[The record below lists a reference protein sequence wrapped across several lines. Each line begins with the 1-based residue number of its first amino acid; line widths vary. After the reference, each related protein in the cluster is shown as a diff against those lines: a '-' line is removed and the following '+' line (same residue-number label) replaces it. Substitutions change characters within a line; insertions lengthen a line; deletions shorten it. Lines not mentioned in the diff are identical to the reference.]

1 MVAELSRVNPA
12 SVASQRLSENLRPAL
27 QAVGED
33 QDWLSQY
40 LVHTHN
46 LDVAREMGQR
56 AYDAAIAAGRTP
68 AQASAVAMQ
77 AANTRT
83 FSGDLNLADTQA
95 ALTAIENTVKGFPDG
110 AQRWQALQ
118 DAAQSVW
125 DHNKQTLERKRDA
138 GLISDDLYTE
148 LTTRYPRYVRTD
160 IADYFEK
167 GAGGPAPAGRT
178 IGTSDVGIQKLDPRG
193 TGKDRV
199 NPLLSTSTR
208 PTRPSPRSSATRPA
222 RRSRSWSDSTRPGQ
236 STFKEVVPAQGANV
250 GNPATT
256 VPPSY
261 RLRGK
266 EQFLS
271 VWDGGQA
278 RTYVVPPE
286 FAALVQPQGG
296 KILGD
301 NAAVNTWRAAMGIY
315 KELITSK
322 NPAFSM
328 LVSPIRDAGDYAIR
342 EATRSAE
349 RRGPGAIT
357 DAIWALPG
365 VAADYV
371 KAIPAAVLRHP
382 RRDVQGRP
390 GRHDARGRRSDVA
403 ARSLGGRSPYRAPRT
418 EQRRR
423 RPDQERRRRG
433 PLRRERPDA
442 GGRPIGERL
451 EQVPRLAAARREA
464 ARGGS
469 AVDQAMAFRDA
480 TLDFQRGGDWAK
492 AINTVVPFFNT
503 AIQGGA
509 QVARTARENPIAFV
523 SAVAATVGSMTA
535 ASEAWNAA
543 DPSERRTTPTCPT
556 TLKKTGIVFMLPGVE
571 GTDQRND
578 RRPNFLWLPTGSYGA
593 FVGAARDAIQKT
605 AQGQGGPDLA
615 TLGGWGSLA
624 GDVGGTFSPLRG
636 DSAGAVLSSITPP
649 GLSTGLELAANT
661 DLYRGS
667 TIATDRS
674 DQQASALSQASASG
688 FNAVT
693 GQETRPSQWE
703 YLYRDL
709 GGYGANLALTGSNM
723 AAEAL
728 GQRQPNQEDRPI
740 QNAPVAGG
748 GRRPDATAAR
758 SDAIA
763 AGRGSAGSGRAP
775 RARCPGCPAGISRR
789 PMSAGRGRCTSR
801 RSSRRTARR
810 RGRARQ

>member
-1 MVAELSRVNPA
+1 
-12 SVASQRLSENLRPAL
+12 
-27 QAVGED
+27 
-33 QDWLSQY
+33 
-40 LVHTHN
+40 
-46 LDVAREMGQR
+46 
-56 AYDAAIAAGRTP
+56 
-68 AQASAVAMQ
+68 MQ

-199 NPLLSTSTR
+199 NPLLSVLDQTYTAESAIQR
-208 PTRPSPRSSATRPA
+208 NQAGKAFEELVRLDPTWA
-222 RRSRSWSDSTRPGQ
+222 G
-236 STFKEVVPAQGANV
+236 TFKEVVPAQGANV

-271 VWDGGQA
+271 VWDDGQA

-371 KAIPAAVLRHP
+371 KAIPATFSGILEGTYKGDLAAMMREGAG
-382 RRDVQGRP
+382 QMSRP
-390 GRHDARGRRSDVA
+390 GRSEGDLRTALRELSSAGGVQIKSAGDVA
-403 ARSLGGRSPYRAPRT
+403 RFAGNVLTLG
-418 EQRRR
+418 
-423 RPDQERRRRG
+423 
-433 PLRRERPDA
+433 A
-442 GGRPIGERL
+442 GPIGERL

-543 DPSERRTTPTCPT
+543 DPQRAQDYADVPDY
-556 TLKKTGIVFMLPGVE
+556 LKKTGIVFMLPGVE

-674 DQQASALSQASASG
+674 DQNASALSQASASG

-693 GQETRPSQWE
+693 GRETRPSQWE

-728 GQRQPNQEDRPI
+728 GQRPPI
-740 QNAPVAGG
+740 
-748 GRRPDATAAR
+748 
-758 SDAIA
+758 
-763 AGRGSAGSGRAP
+763 
-775 RARCPGCPAGISRR
+775 
-789 PMSAGRGRCTSR
+789 
-801 RSSRRTARR
+801 RRTARSRTPRWRAAWSGGSSATTWARGSR
-810 RGRARQ
+810 RRRTSGTACRTRSGARCRRPA